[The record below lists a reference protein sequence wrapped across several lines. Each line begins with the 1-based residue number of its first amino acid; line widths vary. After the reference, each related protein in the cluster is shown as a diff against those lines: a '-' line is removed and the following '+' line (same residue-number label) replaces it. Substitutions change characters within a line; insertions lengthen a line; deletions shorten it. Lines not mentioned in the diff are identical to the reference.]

1 DLQELSPVTKRQVET
16 AYQTSL
22 IEFTCANGNSISAI
36 VDVLRNVI
44 PDSAYE
50 SKSILG
56 DVVSKND
63 LVILAAPDH
72 LNAPDGQ
79 LTQAQVE
86 ITRDLLE
93 NSCMSLFIKQKE
105 LPAML
110 ETIIPKPK
118 LTILPTSSFKQMEEQ
133 LPKDIHLTTY
143 GIVMSR
149 YRGDFIQYLEDTPK
163 LSSLKDNDCIL
174 ILQAANDS
182 TSAEFKEQDE
192 VQTMI
197 NEFSQKKLNYTV
209 AKIFEKPLIN
219 CQQFQFA
226 IICGCY
232 LLTKNQIAE
241 IIKPYIDCE
250 IPVTSFDMVNAYVQG
265 IFLRSISPF
274 LL

>member
-1 DLQELSPVTKRQVET
+1 
-16 AYQTSL
+16 
-22 IEFTCANGNSISAI
+22 
-36 VDVLRNVI
+36 
-44 PDSAYE
+44 
-50 SKSILG
+50 
-56 DVVSKND
+56 
-63 LVILAAPDH
+63 
-72 LNAPDGQ
+72 
-79 LTQAQVE
+79 
-86 ITRDLLE
+86 
-93 NSCMSLFIKQKE
+93 
-105 LPAML
+105 
-110 ETIIPKPK
+110 
-118 LTILPTSSFKQMEEQ
+118 
-133 LPKDIHLTTY
+133 
-143 GIVMSR
+143 MSR